1 MINVL
6 TEFRCYRKLSIAIA
20 LAFSLAL
27 SPAST
32 AQETRLPNIGGT
44 GGGLISGQQESDI
57 GQQVMVSIRRSAP
70 RITDPLIYDY
80 LSSVIYRLV
89 PSAPWKT
96 ATSPL
101 H

>member
-6 TEFRCYRKLSIAIA
+6 TELRCYRKLSIAIV
-20 LAFSLAL
+20 LSFSLAS
-27 SPAST
+27 SPTST

-80 LSSVIYRLV
+80 LSSVIYQLV
-89 PSAPWKT
+89 PSAP
-96 ATSPL
+96 
-101 H
+101 